1 VIFDGFRA
9 QAELSVKNQLS
20 TVGWAVLNRP
30 VSPLLLANQSE
41 VKNTLTILP
50 SGKVAFAPS
59 SETDTVVGTTPS
71 EWAIQMKALNDV
83 TEQD

>member
-30 VSPLLLANQSE
+30 VSPLLL
-41 VKNTLTILP
+41 
-50 SGKVAFAPS
+50 GKSVRGQEHIDDSAF
-59 SETDTVVGTTPS
+59 G
-71 EWAIQMKALNDV
+71 
-83 TEQD
+83 